1 MSWWTYING
10 TITVSPM
17 GRTQE
22 EKEYILKT
30 ILKHLPNVTGSEN
43 DMYIK
48 VIEKESGC
56 TSSSSHDE
64 FGMRTDNL
72 IDRYGQR
79 SYHRGWLE
87 TNEHYIIIVYGSFRD
102 RVFNETYK
110 EFIKWIT
117 RLAKRI
123 DIVDVL
129 VKVDGYDRS
138 EIIANKEIKGF
149 KTQFGQMFEYP
160 SWANDT
166 GEPTWCEYLMWDRAK
181 NSMLPNKLQY
191 KYFADEENDKVVE
204 MLMER
209 G

>member
-30 ILKHLPNVTGSEN
+30 ILKHLPNVTGSEE

-56 TSSSSHDE
+56 KSSSSHDE

-87 TNEHYIIIVYGSFRD
+87 TNEDYIIIVYGSFRD
-102 RVFNETYK
+102 RVFSQTYR
-110 EFIKWIT
+110 EFIKWLT

-129 VKVDGYDRS
+129 VKVDGYDKN
-138 EIIANKEIKGF
+138 EIITNKYIKGF
-149 KTQFGQMFEYP
+149 ETQFGQMFEHP
-160 SWANDT
+160 SWTNGT

-181 NSMLPNKLQY
+181 NSMLPNKLKY

>member
-30 ILKHLPNVTGSEN
+30 ILKHLPNVTGSEE

-56 TSSSSHDE
+56 KTSSSHDE

-72 IDRYGQR
+72 LDRYGQR
-79 SYHRGWLE
+79 NYDRGWLE
-87 TNEHYIIIVYGSFRD
+87 TNEDYIIIVYGSFRD

-117 RLAKRI
+117 RLAKRV

-129 VKVDGYDRS
+129 VKIDGYDRN
-138 EIIANKEIKGF
+138 EIITNKYVKGF
-149 KTQFGQMFEYP
+149 KTQFGQMFEHP
-160 SWANDT
+160 SWTNET

-181 NSMLPNKLQY
+181 NSMLPNKLAY
-191 KYFADEENDKVVE
+191 KYFADEENDKIVE